1 MTLRKVIAAYTIV
14 HVTIVWMMV
23 MHRTIG
29 ADRMV
34 VVVPIAVIP
43 IQEWIN
49 AVEWMPPMWVVA
61 PIVWRVP
68 AYPRRSPEPIVDQ
81 WTIDIHRL
89 DDIVLTV
96 DILITNDLYGDLVV
110 LVLLH
115 KDRSHV
121 LVDILRQNGLYHHQ
135 VAVTVG
141 CLNYA

>member
-68 AYPRRSPEPIVDQ
+68 AYPRRSPEPIVD
-81 WTIDIHRL
+81 
-89 DDIVLTV
+89 
-96 DILITNDLYGDLVV
+96 
-110 LVLLH
+110 
-115 KDRSHV
+115 
-121 LVDILRQNGLYHHQ
+121 
-135 VAVTVG
+135 
-141 CLNYA
+141 